1 MPKFPSYKNLR
12 AVTSL
17 IYSKGSATRYE
28 IAEQLSLGLSSVS
41 VIVRFLLKY
50 NIVEQ
55 RKDKSHTSKGPKSQ
69 RLYFKRNTYFVLMD
83 ISSDIWRCFLN
94 APGYD
99 PTLLCEYHYKADMDF
114 SHNFDLFLSDSE
126 YSLKPTVLYRI
137 LAVSVI
143 LPCKENSYGCVCTP
157 NKTVRT
163 VQDHPDPKATV
174 KLISER
180 LRRKVTVSMQCETLT
195 DRARF
200 YLRINKGMTL
210 AVCGAVGKCGS
221 EAEAWLRER
230 LNAFSEEIG
239 VCESNDD
246 YSDSIYKFVCSVCE
260 RYGKLNFDIDVD
272 IPIGNGIS
280 RVQKEIEKRLLR
292 DCSDDAPQV
301 KFTYA
306 CDSFV
311 YRNATYHALVT
322 YLKSLLDHL
331 RKRSDIKNIEK

>member
-12 AVTSL
+12 AVTNL
-17 IYSKGSATRYE
+17 IYLKGSATRYE
-28 IAEQLSLGLSSVS
+28 IAERLSLGLSSVS

-50 NIVEQ
+50 NIIEQ

-83 ISSDIWRCFLN
+83 ISSDIWRCFLS

-99 PTLLCEYHYKADMDF
+99 PTLLCEYYYKKDMDF
-114 SHNFDLFLSDSE
+114 SHNLDLFISNSE
-126 YSLKPTVLYRI
+126 YSLKPTMLYRI

-143 LPCKENSYGCVCTP
+143 LPYKENSYGCICTP
-157 NKTVRT
+157 NRMVEL
-163 VQDHPDPKATV
+163 VPEYPESKALV

-180 LRRKVTVSMQCETLT
+180 LRRKVTVSMQCEALT
-195 DRARF
+195 DRTRF

-221 EAEAWLRER
+221 ETEIWLRER
-230 LNAFSEEIG
+230 LNVFSEDIG
-239 VCESNDD
+239 ACESNDD
-246 YSDSIYKFVCSVCE
+246 YIGGIYRFICDVCKK
-260 RYGKLNFDIDVD
+260 YGNLNFDIDID
-272 IPIGNGIS
+272 IPIGDGVS
-280 RVQKEIEKRLLR
+280 RMQKEIEKRLLR
-292 DCSDDAPQV
+292 DCGDDAPQV

-306 CDSFV
+306 CDSLV

-322 YLKSLLDHL
+322 YLKNLLNHL